1 MAAGRKKIDTP
12 NIVSLYIHNHT
23 AVVYTHIMP
32 LNKNDLQL
40 VRQIVEEVV
49 EEKNKNL
56 PTKDEFFNSMD
67 QLITELKANRQE
79 QTFIVHRLTNHE
91 NRIQKVEK
99 HLSLSTS

>member
-1 MAAGRKKIDTP
+1 M
-12 NIVSLYIHNHT
+12 
-23 AVVYTHIMP
+23 YTYIMP
-32 LNKNDLQL
+32 LNKNDLRL
-40 VRQIVEEVV
+40 VRQIVEEVVEEVV

-99 HLSLSTS
+99 HLSLSTP